1 MNNITGSIKLIGD
14 TSEYGASKFRKREF
28 VLTTPGEY
36 PQDIKLELYQDDC
49 NLIDQYIAGDDIEAN
64 YNVRGNEYNGKYYVN
79 LQAWRLCASSTD
91 KGSGDSDD
99 AAIAPRKKAVIPK
112 KQSSP
117 PIGKEDLTQNISDL
131 SDAPF

>member
-49 NLIDQYIAGDDIEAN
+49 NLIDEYIAGDDIEAN
-64 YNVRGNEYNGKYYVN
+64 YNLRGNEYNGKYYVN
-79 LQAWRLCASSTD
+79 LQAWRLCAASA
-91 KGSGDSDD
+91 GD
-99 AAIAPRKKAVIPK
+99 AVIAPKKKAASPK
-112 KQSSP
+112 KPSSP
-117 PIGKEDLTQNISDL
+117 PIGKEDLTENISDL
-131 SDAPF
+131 ADAPF